1 MATFSVL
8 GFARLQTEP
17 APFEIDVRLLARQD
31 FRAYTPARQIR
42 CLNDGPQDCGQLSY
56 NGPELICFEEALSSI
71 VFSQKHDMGSLHDLL
86 ASLAEDEHPAK
97 ASELAIDR
105 RISGSLFLA
114 VDHVTKDT
122 ICCNL

>member
-97 ASELAIDR
+97 ARMNIRRRLASSRLIVA
-105 RISGSLFLA
+105 LA
-114 VDHVTKDT
+114 AR
-122 ICCNL
+122 CSWR